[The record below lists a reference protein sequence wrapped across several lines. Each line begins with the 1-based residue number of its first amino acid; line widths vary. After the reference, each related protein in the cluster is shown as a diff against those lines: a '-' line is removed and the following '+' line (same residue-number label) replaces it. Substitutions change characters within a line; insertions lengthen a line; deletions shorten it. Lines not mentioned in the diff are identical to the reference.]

1 MKAIQVTAFGGPE
14 VLTVVEVPD
23 AEPGP
28 GQVLVDVAAVD
39 VINLDTHIRTG
50 AWKDFFPIPLPYT
63 PGGAVAGTVAAVGAG
78 VPGTRVGERVAA
90 WLDGV
95 SGGYAERAVADA
107 ASAVPV
113 PDGVGLRSA
122 AALMHDLPTAL
133 LLLDLAEIKPQDRVL
148 ITGAAGA
155 MGLLLVRAAHAA
167 GAVVVGAARGGRKL
181 GLVREQ
187 GADAVVD
194 YSADGWVEA
203 AKTAAGGEF
212 AVVLD
217 GVGGELGT
225 AALSAAGDGARISTH
240 GAAAG
245 GFARVDTEATAR
257 RGQRVSGIAAV
268 QIGPDRTAAVRR
280 RWAEALRTRS
290 AEFQP
295 VIGQTFALEEAG
307 TAHTAIEAREAPG
320 KTLLIP

>member
-14 VLTVVEVPD
+14 VLTVVEMPD
-23 AEPGP
+23 PGPGP
-28 GQVLVDVAAVD
+28 GQVLVDVATVD
-39 VINLDTHIRTG
+39 VINLDTHVRAG
-50 AWKDFFPIPLPYT
+50 AWEEFFPIPLPYV
-63 PGGAVAGTVAAVGAG
+63 PGGAVAGTIAAVGAG

-113 PDGVGLRSA
+113 PDGVDLRSA

-181 GLVREQ
+181 ELVREE

-203 AKTAAGGEF
+203 AMTAAGGEF
-212 AVVLD
+212 SVLLE

-245 GFARVDTEATAR
+245 GFARVDAEVVAR

-268 QIGPDRTAAVRR
+268 RIGPDQAAAVRR
-280 RWAEALRTRS
+280 RWVEALRTRS
-290 AEFQP
+290 AEFRP

-307 TAHTAIEAREAPG
+307 SAHTAIEAREAPG

>member
-14 VLTVVEVPD
+14 ALTVVEMPD
-23 AEPGP
+23 PEPGP

-39 VINLDTHIRTG
+39 VINLDTHVRTG
-50 AWKDFFPIPLPYT
+50 AWKDFFPVPLPYV
-63 PGGAVAGTVAAVGAG
+63 PGGAVAGTVTAVGTG

-107 ASAVPV
+107 ASTAPV
-113 PDGVGLRSA
+113 PDGVDLRSA

-133 LLLDLAEIKPQDRVL
+133 LLLDLAEIKPRDRVL

-167 GAVVVGAARGGRKL
+167 GAVVVGAARGARKL
-181 GLVREQ
+181 ELVREQ
-187 GADAVVD
+187 GADAAVD
-194 YSADGWVEA
+194 YSAEGWVEA
-203 AKTAAGGEF
+203 ARTAAGGEF
-212 AVVLD
+212 SVLLD

-245 GFARVDTEATAR
+245 GFARVDTEVVAR

-268 QIGPDRTAAVRR
+268 RIGPDRAGAVRR
-280 RWAEALRTRS
+280 RWEEALRTRF
-290 AEFQP
+290 AEFRP

-307 TAHTAIEAREAPG
+307 IAHTAIEAREAPG